1 MSQIICNTVLCKFA
15 LDAVSRTAHSG
26 SFRASALDHETVDDT
41 VEDQSVVKAL
51 VHKTDKV
58 VDCVWCDMQW
68 QNG

>member
-41 VEDQSVVKAL
+41 VEDQSVIESFLYKAYE
-51 VHKTDKV
+51 V
-58 VDCVWCDMQW
+58 VDCVWS
-68 QNG
+68 NFRI